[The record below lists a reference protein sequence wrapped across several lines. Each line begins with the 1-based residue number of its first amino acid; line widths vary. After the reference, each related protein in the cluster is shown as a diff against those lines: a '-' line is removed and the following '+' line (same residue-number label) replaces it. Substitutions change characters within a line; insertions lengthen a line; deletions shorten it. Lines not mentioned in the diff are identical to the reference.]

1 MYNIKNNYSAG
12 KVFGDIITNYL
23 FQIVFTVGIIIL
35 FGFAIGL
42 LNKRF
47 YANFG
52 DRATAVC
59 YATGFIGTPVH
70 ELSHALFCIIFMH
83 RITEIRLFRINPDD
97 GVLGY
102 VNHTYNRRNIYAR
115 IGNFFIGVAPIIAIS
130 ALLYL
135 FVYLLM
141 PPLAERIGAAGD
153 ALATTDIGAV
163 FGGLWTVITAFFS
176 YAAHWQWWVFI
187 LIGMLLSLHMTLS
200 GADIRGAL
208 GGLFVT
214 LAAVLVA
221 DIVLGVLG
229 GTLLSDF
236 TSAVMCTG
244 GYLLCF
250 FVIALSVSV
259 LAVALSF
266 VARLIMRRR

>member
-1 MYNIKNNYSAG
+1 MF
-12 KVFGDIITNYL
+12 VDILTNYL

-42 LNKRF
+42 LNRRF

-115 IGNFFIGVAPIIAIS
+115 IGNFFIGVAPIVCIS
-130 ALLYL
+130 ALMYL
-135 FVYLLM
+135 AAYLLL
-141 PPLAERIGAAGD
+141 PTFTASVSAIEFSFSDVGAAFP
-153 ALATTDIGAV
+153 AIWNTLVAFFRAATT
-163 FGGLWTVITAFFS
+163 
-176 YAAHWQWWVFI
+176 WQWWVFV
-187 LIGMLLSLHMTLS
+187 LVGMLLALHMTLS
-200 GADIRGAL
+200 AADIRGAL
-208 GGLFVT
+208 SGLAFL
-214 LAAVLVA
+214 LAAVFIVDL
-221 DIVLGVLG
+221 VLGLISTSLITSFTGVVVNIGCYLICFL
-229 GTLLSDF
+229 TIASIISAFAVLLSF
-236 TSAVMCTG
+236 IP
-244 GYLLCF
+244 YF
-250 FVIALSVSV
+250 IN
-259 LAVALSF
+259 
-266 VARLIMRRR
+266 RRR